1 AIGKTLSPETRV
13 SATFVRR
20 VVPTGVECP
29 GRGVLHLLGV
39 LGGLLRE
46 LARRRS
52 GPAVA
57 VLAVGNGAL
66 RPRLRCVLLR
76 LGRARD
82 GGERAGLRAA
92 RLQVAELAL
101 QVDLQAA
108 AVLALERAQVVDL
121 ALELLALLHER
132 PHDLAVPLLGVAVE
146 GLGAGARLAD
156 DLVGLAACLA
166 EYLLG
171 LAAGAAER
179 LVGLAAG
186 VGDRLVGGL
195 LREREDAGSG
205 VHVVLAAGRAG
216 HAEAA
221 EGGLRLGLRLR
232 LGPRRLG
239 DLL

>member
-1 AIGKTLSPETRV
+1 GDV
-13 SATFVRR
+13 
-20 VVPTGVECP
+20 
-29 GRGVLHLLGV
+29 GR
-39 LGGLLRE
+39 
-46 LARRRS
+46 ARR
-52 GPAVA
+52 GPAVS

-132 PHDLAVPLLGVAVE
+132 PHDLAVPLLGVAVH
-146 GLGAGARLAD
+146 GLGAGARLAG

-171 LAAGAAER
+171 LAA
-179 LVGLAAG
+179 AAG
-186 VGDRLVGGL
+186 
-195 LREREDAGSG
+195 A
-205 VHVVLAAGRAG
+205 RAG
-216 HAEAA
+216 ALA
-221 EGGLRLGLRLR
+221 
-232 LGPRRLG
+232 RR
-239 DLL
+239 